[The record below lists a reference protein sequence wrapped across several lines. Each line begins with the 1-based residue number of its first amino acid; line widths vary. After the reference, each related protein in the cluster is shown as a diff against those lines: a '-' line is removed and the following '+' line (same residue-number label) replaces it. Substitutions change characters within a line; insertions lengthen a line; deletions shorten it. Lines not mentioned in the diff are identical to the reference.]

1 MSLFLSENPFR
12 TIGLPSNSGLKQ
24 IQKNISKLKA
34 FSKLEKEVNFD
45 YDLNFLNL
53 SKIDRT
59 IEKIT
64 KVESRF
70 LLDENKLKYSMFWFQ
85 KSSPFD
91 DVALSN
97 LIQSDTSKAIE
108 IWDKV
113 MRKGEL
119 NQANVSAYNNSSS
132 LLLFLLLDS
141 SKNDQFYNDETAISK
156 LAIALNR
163 KYELINSDHFNEFCS
178 ILGIT
183 SNINVGEIQLF
194 FTETILSILNKNF
207 TSNQIHFLIKGLNED
222 VSHFFTGYLVKG
234 PLLNIKKQ
242 IETTSKILESDNTKG
257 IVLGKSL
264 IKNTLKDL
272 KFLKTTLG
280 EESYQYE
287 NLTNNLSNQ
296 ILQCGINYFNK
307 TGEDQAY
314 LGSYKYAL
322 SIASN
327 EKTILRAK
335 ETIQHCE
342 EEKEA
347 NICSCCSVSPIY
359 KNSSYNLTIYKE
371 TKRTYFPQRVE
382 YSHGTLNL
390 FFCKSCLAKATEKDS
405 TSQTITWAIA
415 IIAAIVVGIASEHIG
430 GAILGGVIGLGLGS
444 FIGGIFSADNS
455 SIIRNHPNTK
465 KYLNQGYQ
473 LNQPTA

>member
-222 VSHFFTGYLVKG
+222 VSHFFTGYLVKE
-234 PLLNIKKQ
+234 PLLNIKKH
-242 IETTSKILESDNTKG
+242 IESTSKILESDKTKG

-280 EESYQYE
+280 VESYQYE
-287 NLTNNLSNQ
+287 TLTNNLSNQ
-296 ILQCGINYFNK
+296 ILQCGINYFNT

-335 ETIQHCE
+335 EAIHHCE

-347 NICSCCSVSPIY
+347 NICWFCEENQISKKLFYRFQMY
-359 KNSSYNLTIYKE
+359 KWDNVFIKN
-371 TKRTYFPQRVE
+371 TY
-382 YSHGTLNL
+382 S
-390 FFCKSCLAKATEKDS
+390 FFKDGGLKLGCCKSCRDRHNESFFSDIYYYLK
-405 TSQTITWAIA
+405 
-415 IIAAIVVGIASEHIG
+415 GIKRNS
-430 GAILGGVIGLGLGS
+430 VKS
-444 FIGGIFSADNS
+444 NSNS
-455 SIIRNHPNTK
+455 SLKNHPIVIKQRK
-465 KYLNQGYQ
+465 KGYIPG
-473 LNQPTA
+473 LPN

>member
-1 MSLFLSENPFR
+1 MNLFLSGNPFR

-34 FSKLEKEVNFD
+34 FSKLGKVVDFD

-53 SKIDRT
+53 TKIDRT
-59 IEKIT
+59 TEKII

-70 LLDENKLKYSMFWFQ
+70 LLDENKLKYSLFWFQ
-85 KSSPFD
+85 KNSPFD
-91 DVALSN
+91 EVALSN
-97 LIQSDTSKAIE
+97 LTKSDTSKAIE

-113 MRKGEL
+113 IKKGVL
-119 NQANVSAYNNSSS
+119 NQANVTAYNNSSS

-156 LAIALNR
+156 LAIAINR
-163 KYELINSDHFNEFCS
+163 KYKLFDSEYFNEFCS

-183 SNINVGEIQLF
+183 SDISVNEIQLF
-194 FTETILSILNKNF
+194 FTETILSILNINF
-207 TSNQIHFLIKGLNED
+207 TSNQIHFLVKELNEN
-222 VSHFFTGYLVKG
+222 VSQFFSSFLVKG

-242 IETTSKILESDNTKG
+242 IEITSKILKSDKTKG

-272 KFLKTTLG
+272 KFLKSTLG
-280 EESYQYE
+280 VESYQYE
-287 NLTNNLSNQ
+287 TLTNNLSNQ

-314 LGSYKYAL
+314 LSSYKYAL
-322 SIASN
+322 SIASD

-347 NICSCCSVSPIY
+347 NICWFCEENQINKKLFYRYQMY
-359 KNSSYNLTIYKE
+359 KWDNIFIKNTYSFFKE
-371 TKRTYFPQRVE
+371 GGLKL
-382 YSHGTLNL
+382 GC
-390 FFCKSCLAKATEKDS
+390 CKSCRDRHNETFLSDIYYYFKGIKR
-405 TSQTITWAIA
+405 TI
-415 IIAAIVVGIASEHIG
+415 VKSR
-430 GAILGGVIGLGLGS
+430 S
-444 FIGGIFSADNS
+444 NS
-455 SIIRNHPNTK
+455 SLKNHPIVIK
-465 KYLNQGYQ
+465 KRREGYIPG
-473 LNQPTA
+473 LPN